1 MSEVITVVTNYALA
15 SMEYY
20 KGQRDKLLEAL
31 RMMVNGKT
39 TYVDDERNT
48 SCVYCEQWVNFRHEY
63 DPIIVHTEDC
73 PWALAKAIVVEI
85 EAQIAKEA
93 K

>member
-1 MSEVITVVTNYALA
+1 MAEVLTGVTNYALA

-20 KGQRDKLLEAL
+20 KGQRDKLLEAV

-39 TYVDDERNT
+39 TYMDDEGNT
-48 SCVYCEQWVNFRHEY
+48 SCIYCEQWVNFRHKY
-63 DPIIVHTEDC
+63 DPILHTDDC